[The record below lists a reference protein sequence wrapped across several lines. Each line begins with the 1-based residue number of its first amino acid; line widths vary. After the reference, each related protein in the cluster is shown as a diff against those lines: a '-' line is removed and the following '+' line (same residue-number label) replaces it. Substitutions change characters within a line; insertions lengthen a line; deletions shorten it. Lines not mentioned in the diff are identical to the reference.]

1 MDEKE
6 KRRQSHAET
15 VRQLGALST
24 VGISVVLA
32 IAIGT
37 GIGYFLMTR
46 LGLGRWV
53 FFVGF
58 GLGVAAGLVN
68 VYRTAGRILK

>member
-6 KRRQSHAET
+6 KRRESTAET

-37 GIGYFLMTR
+37 GLGYLLMTR
-46 LGLGRWV
+46 FGFGRWV

-58 GLGVAAGLVN
+58 ALGAAAGVVN
-68 VYRTAGRILK
+68 IYRTAGRILK